1 MKLNENYEKKTRLF
15 EVTVIC
21 SERLFVTVT
30 KLIVKDMNL
39 YLNGNVQILSLP
51 SVLHI
56 ANQ

>member
-15 EVTVIC
+15 EVTVIR

-39 YLNGNVQILSLP
+39 GLNGNVQILSLP

-56 ANQ
+56 AN